1 MYNYIIKLGNYM
13 PTRQAKFHHILQQN
27 HLIFGSLLL
36 LQINTNKTGQYVHMC
51 IKYTASII
59 YTPLS
64 YTAHPTSSSYNIV
77 MYQNFVNIYYL
88 ASLGL
93 ITTFK

>member
-27 HLIFGSLLL
+27 HFTFGSLLL
-36 LQINTNKTGQYVHMC
+36 MQIKTNKIGRMC

-64 YTAHPTSSSYNIV
+64 STAHPTFSS
-77 MYQNFVNIYYL
+77 
-88 ASLGL
+88 
-93 ITTFK
+93 